1 MLEKGPI
8 EQQEAHPAPS
18 EDTPRMHSPISK
30 RTPYTI
36 ATKKPLENQLRIA
49 KKARVENLLAI
60 IQIFHL
66 ENLEVGGEG
75 RGLGSLEEGLLTTD

>member
-18 EDTPRMHSPISK
+18 EDTPHSPISK

-36 ATKKPLENQLRIA
+36 ATKKPPENQLRIA

-66 ENLEVGGEG
+66 GNLEVGGEC
-75 RGLGSLEEGLLTTD
+75 RGLGSLKEGLLTTD